1 MAGRGRKGTEGL
13 ECRRGRDTFITEHTT
28 RGIAERIDVE
38 DDGAAVRQDVE
49 CADFTELE
57 HAVRDGGGA
66 GQGIARG
73 RGEHPGAGAHLL
85 QAGNGRAAIRDDRGN
100 DVVGHVRTAE
110 AERLRRRTGSDR
122 TGDRQRTSAVG
133 DEHRDRTRAHSVEID
148 GGRKG
153 GGRASVDQG
162 AGTIV
167 GAVITT
173 KADFRHSTEGAHTGD
188 FHGTL

>member
-1 MAGRGRKGTEGL
+1 MAGRGRKGTESLGG
-13 ECRRGRDTFITEHTT
+13 RRARDTFITEHTT
-28 RGIAERIDVE
+28 RGVAEGIDVE
-38 DDGAAVRQDVE
+38 DDGTGVRQDVE

-66 GQGIARG
+66 GQSIVRDRG
-73 RGEHPGAGAHLL
+73 DHPGSRAHLL
-85 QAGNGRAAIRDDRGN
+85 EAGDGGAAIRDDRSD
-100 DVVGHVRTAE
+100 DVVGRVRAAE
-110 AERLRRRTGSDR
+110 TERLRRRTGSNR

-167 GAVITT
+167 IGIITT
-173 KADFRHSTEGAHTGD
+173 EADYRHSTEGAHTGD